1 MVAKIRI
8 FNLFGI
14 PFFCGGCLRNEKHRG
29 GGAVG
34 RGRVTP
40 ERHCTMLLVLITVSF
55 LREVSSFLNFD
66 GERTRL
72 YISTA
77 FWTSSF
83 TSPKL
88 FSCVSKSHPF
98 FTVLLIL
105 SARALCRGSPVWVI
119 LALIPRSCNSA
130 MYFHCSNIECLG
142 RSGEWVLLGW
152 HDWLYRS
159 R

>member
-14 PFFCGGCLRNEKHRG
+14 PFFLRWLLEEWKTPRGCCRQGASSPRETLYYAACSNNRFISSRG
-29 GGAVG
+29 
-34 RGRVTP
+34 
-40 ERHCTMLLVLITVSF
+40 VLISK
-55 LREVSSFLNFD
+55 LWW
-66 GERTRL
+66 GRTRL

-105 SARALCRGSPVWVI
+105 SARALCRGPPVWVI

-130 MYFHCSNIECLG
+130 MYSLQQYWVP
-142 RSGEWVLLGW
+142 RSEWWMSPAGLT
-152 HDWLYRS
+152 WLAL
-159 R
+159 

>member
-29 GGAVG
+29 GAVG
-34 RGRVTP
+34 RRASSPRETLYYAACSNNRFISSRG
-40 ERHCTMLLVLITVSF
+40 VLISK
-55 LREVSSFLNFD
+55 LWW
-66 GERTRL
+66 GRTRL

-83 TSPKL
+83 TSSKL

-119 LALIPRSCNSA
+119 LALIPRSYNSA
-130 MYFHCSNIECLG
+130 MYSLQQYWVP
-142 RSGEWVLLGW
+142 RSEWWMSPAGLT
-152 HDWLYRS
+152 WLAL
-159 R
+159 